1 MSRESFLE
9 RWSRLKKVADQ
20 VPADGI
26 VDAEALLRNLGPD
39 SDFGVFLRE
48 EVSEDI
54 RRQAMKKL
62 FADPHFNVMDRLDTY
77 IDDYSI
83 SDPIPPEMLAGLR
96 QMQDLVEP
104 EDAAG
109 ESPPVVSATAS
120 EPPAEAAIESPVL
133 AAAVDSS
140 PPPDQPEACDIL
152 AGDGQN
158 DPEISKDKEI
168 GNGKTMT

>member
-9 RWSRLKKVADQ
+9 RWSRLKKVVDRA
-20 VPADGI
+20 PAGEI
-26 VDAEALLRNLGPD
+26 VDAESLLKNLGPD

-48 EVSEDI
+48 EVSEVI

-96 QMQDLVEP
+96 QMQDLVAA
-104 EDAAG
+104 EDAPG
-109 ESPPVVSATAS
+109 ESPPVVAETAT
-120 EPPAEAAIESPVL
+120 EPPAEAAMESPIL
-133 AAAVDSS
+133 AAAGDA
-140 PPPDQPEACDIL
+140 PAALDQQKACDIL
-152 AGDGQN
+152 AVDGQI
-158 DPEISKDKEI
+158 DPVKTHEAGV
-168 GNGKTMT
+168 GNEKTMT

>member
-9 RWSRLKKVADQ
+9 RWSRLKKVVDQ
-20 VPADGI
+20 APAGEI
-26 VDAEALLRNLGPD
+26 VDAETLLKNLGPD

-48 EVSEDI
+48 EVSEGI

-96 QMQDLVEP
+96 QMQDLVAP

-109 ESPPVVSATAS
+109 ESPSVFAETATK
-120 EPPAEAAIESPVL
+120 PPAEAAVESPIL
-133 AAAVDSS
+133 TAAVDSS
-140 PPPDQPEACDIL
+140 PPPDKQEACDIL
-152 AGDGQN
+152 AGDGQI
-158 DPEISKDKEI
+158 DPVNAHEEGV
-168 GNGKTMT
+168 GNGKTIT

>member
-20 VPADGI
+20 LPADGI
-26 VDAEALLRNLGPD
+26 VDAESLLRNLGPD

-62 FADPHFNVMDRLDTY
+62 FADPHYNVMDGLDTY
-77 IDDYSI
+77 IADYSV

-104 EDAAG
+104 ADAAG
-109 ESPPVVSATAS
+109 ESPMLAETAT
-120 EPPAEAAIESPVL
+120 EPPGNAAMESPAL
-133 AAAVDSS
+133 SAAVDS
-140 PPPDQPEACDIL
+140 PPPPNAPQACDIL
-152 AGDGQN
+152 AGDGQI
-158 DPEISKDKEI
+158 DPVNAIEKGI
-168 GNGKTMT
+168 GNGKTMS

>member
-9 RWSRLKKVADQ
+9 RWSRLKKVVDQ
-20 VPADGI
+20 VPAGEI
-26 VDAEALLRNLGPD
+26 VDAETLLKNLGPD
-39 SDFGVFLRE
+39 SDFGVFLRA

-96 QMQDLVEP
+96 QMQDLAAP
-104 EDAAG
+104 EDAPSEAPPG
-109 ESPPVVSATAS
+109 LADAATDPTAASATESPILAAAPESPPLV
-120 EPPAEAAIESPVL
+120 E
-133 AAAVDSS
+133 
-140 PPPDQPEACDIL
+140 PEACDIL
-152 AGDGQN
+152 ASDGQN
-158 DPEISKDKEI
+158 DPEKLKGKGI
-168 GNGKTMT
+168 GDEESVT

>member
-20 VPADGI
+20 LPADGI
-26 VDAEALLRNLGPD
+26 VDAESLLKNLGPD

-62 FADPHFNVMDRLDTY
+62 FADPHYNVMDGLDTY
-77 IDDYSI
+77 IADYSV

-109 ESPPVVSATAS
+109 ESPMLAETAT
-120 EPPAEAAIESPVL
+120 EPPAEAASESPIL

-140 PPPDQPEACDIL
+140 PLPGQPEACDIL